1 MIGCPIREK
10 QRNKQAQVGRGTIA
24 IAFTHSILLWPG
36 FLKIWK
42 KWGEMACYSVQV
54 AEALKLVAL
63 LYFSWLIRI
72 DARTV
77 NNEVPLPVVKS
88 IYTRTGRR
96 TCLMIHNGFNTA
108 MGCTNFQRF
117 FSPLKAVIGASI
129 VAAMY
134 SRVGIYFGQYRYQ
147 IINTIVFIH
156 LFIHSFSSSFS

>member
-117 FSPLKAVIGASI
+117 FRRWKQSSARQSSQPCTAVSVFTLANI
-129 VAAMY
+129 VTK
-134 SRVGIYFGQYRYQ
+134 S
-147 IINTIVFIH
+147 
-156 LFIHSFSSSFS
+156 